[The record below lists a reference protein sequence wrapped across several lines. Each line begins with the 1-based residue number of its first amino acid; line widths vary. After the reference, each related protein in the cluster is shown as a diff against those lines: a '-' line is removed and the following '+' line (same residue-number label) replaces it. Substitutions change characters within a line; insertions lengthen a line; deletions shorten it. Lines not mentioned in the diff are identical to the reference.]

1 MLLRASSKA
10 TERNV
15 SLSCAIGEPIVT
27 DIKHGELLFKFTEA
41 ANSRSPELKTLIEE
55 IISKMGESAFIKA
68 ASIVSIFN
76 GLVRA
81 ADAIGV
87 PLDDVTM
94 SSTIEERE
102 ELGIN
107 NYQGFNNSSEHEN

>member
-55 IISKMGESAFIKA
+55 MRSKAKIFKIIRFFHKFDFFVKKQN
-68 ASIVSIFN
+68 IF
-76 GLVRA
+76 
-81 ADAIGV
+81 
-87 PLDDVTM
+87 
-94 SSTIEERE
+94 
-102 ELGIN
+102 
-107 NYQGFNNSSEHEN
+107 